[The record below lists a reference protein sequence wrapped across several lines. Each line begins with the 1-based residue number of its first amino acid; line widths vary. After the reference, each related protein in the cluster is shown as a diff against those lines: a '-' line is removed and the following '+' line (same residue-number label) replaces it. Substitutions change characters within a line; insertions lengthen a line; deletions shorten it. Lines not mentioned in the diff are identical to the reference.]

1 MTRASSVAASA
12 GAVLEFPEKLV
23 SGGQTGADRAAL
35 DFALAHGI
43 ATGGWVPKG
52 RLAEDGAIPDRYV
65 GLLETNSGD
74 FALRTVLNVRDSDA
88 TLILS
93 HGPLAGGS
101 LLTLREAAA
110 TGRPLL
116 HLDFDQLSFAEAADR
131 LRAWLQALRPITLN
145 VAGPRA
151 SHDPR
156 IAAATER
163 VLELALCK

>member
-1 MTRASSVAASA
+1 M
-12 GAVLEFPEKLV
+12 

-35 DFALAHGI
+35 DFALGHGMEV
-43 ATGGWVPKG
+43 GGWVPKG
-52 RLAEDGAIPDRYV
+52 RLAEDGVIPDRYV
-65 GLLETNSGD
+65 GLIETDSVE

-93 HGPLAGGS
+93 HGPLTGGS

-110 TGRPLL
+110 TGRPVL
-116 HLDFDQLSFAEAADR
+116 HIDFDEVSLAEASAR
-131 LRAWLQALRPITLN
+131 LRAWLQDRRPSALN

-151 SHDPR
+151 SQDSR

-163 VLELALCK
+163 VLELALLCE

>member
-1 MTRASSVAASA
+1 M
-12 GAVLEFPEKLV
+12 LQFPKKIV

-35 DFALAHGI
+35 DFALARGM
-43 ATGGWVPKG
+43 AVGGWVPKG
-52 RLAEDGAIPDRYV
+52 RLAEDGVVPDRYV
-65 GLLETNSGD
+65 GLLEADSAD

-93 HGPLAGGS
+93 HGPLTGGS
-101 LLTLREAAA
+101 LLTAREAIT

-116 HLDFDQLSFAEAADR
+116 HLDLDQLSLGEAATR
-131 LRAWLQALRPITLN
+131 LRTWLQKLRPNILN

-151 SHDPR
+151 SHDSG

-163 VLELALCK
+163 VLDLALLPE